1 MGPAQRDSGP
11 HCPLLLH
18 ATRWGWGRR
27 FREHWTTAGPLPHPA
42 GQEFALPSNSAE
54 FRAKLTLKLPLF
66 PLLSGLCFGL
76 ACLRGAKLLSCSVCW
91 PITPAMCPW
100 VLLGA
105 EQGLGGLSGPACLPS
120 TFLGYR
126 LGSTWQPAEHQ
137 AGSDPVAFSALGLVS
152 SPAASP
158 QQHSARV
165 TALLWAA
172 PAGQC
177 LVCARKPWDTVSGP
191 APRRPLPWPPPSPP
205 RARKLWEKFRRES
218 KVQAARRRAAMARHC
233 GVRAAGLWARL
244 GTGCPSHWLWGWH
257 LSPGLSGARL
267 AHAGAAD
274 QLQREYDAVVI
285 GAGHNGLVAAA
296 YLQQAGVRTAVL
308 EKRHVLGGA
317 AVTEEIVPGFKFSR
331 ASYLL
336 SLLRPQI
343 YTELELQVPAPVPR
357 WAAGPSRHADRVSLL
372 PSCPRRVGPAILVLQ
387 RHGLRV
393 LPRDPYSFTPLLE
406 DRSPPRSLLLG
417 HNMAQTQRQ
426 IAQFS
431 QKDAQAYP
439 EYEAFMGRLVSALDP
454 LLDAPPADTAALGQG
469 SLLQRLRALRALQPL
484 LRAGLALGQQLPRYY
499 EVLTAP
505 ISKVSASS
513 SGVEPPAASLPACES
528 TAAAPHPEPRAL
540 FLRGQI
546 LDQWFESEPLKA
558 TLATDAVI
566 GAMASPHTPGSGYV
580 LLHHVMGELEGQRG
594 AWGYVAGGMGAL
606 SQAIARA
613 AAARGAHI
621 FAEKAVCHVLL
632 GRDGRAQGVTLQDG
646 TEVRSKLVLSNAS
659 PQITF
664 LELIPQEQLP
674 KDFVQQIQQVDT
686 RSPVTKINVAVDRL
700 PSFLAAPNARD
711 GQPLPHHQCSIHLNC
726 EGTHLLHQAFT
737 EATHGHPSSRPMI
750 ELCIPSALDP
760 GLAPRGCH
768 VVSLFTQYTPS
779 VLAGGRPWDEQ
790 ARNAYADTVF
800 DCIEAYAPGFKASVI
815 GRDILTPP
823 DLERIF
829 GLPGGNI
836 FHGGMSLDQLY
847 FARPVPSY
855 SGYRSPVPGL
865 YLCGSGAHPGEL
877 GWELEPSWGASGGGQ
892 RHVEEVQGQHGGG
905 GVSAPLSALAWAG
918 RWGSS
923 ADAALGPI
931 SWRWSC
937 QPPPFLLSCRRR
949 SDGSSRT

>member
-1 MGPAQRDSGP
+1 MGPVPKDSGSRG
-11 HCPLLLH
+11 PLSLYAAH
-18 ATRWGWGRR
+18 WGWEWQ
-27 FREHWTTAGPLPHPA
+27 FREHWTMVGPLPRPA
-42 GQEFALPSNSAE
+42 GQEFALQSNSTG
-54 FRAKLTLKLPLF
+54 FKAKITPKAAPF
-66 PLLSGLCFGL
+66 PTALRTVLG
-76 ACLRGAKLLSCSVCW
+76 ACLRKVGPSTPCPTVLVGPSPQPHPTGFSLEHNRGWGA
-91 PITPAMCPW
+91 
-100 VLLGA
+100 LGP
-105 EQGLGGLSGPACLPS
+105 LPACPAAS
-120 TFLGYR
+120 WRTGW
-126 LGSTWQPAEHQ
+126 GGTCHPAEHQ
-137 AGSDPVAFSALGLVS
+137 AECSPVVFSALSQVS
-152 SPAASP
+152 SSPASP
-158 QQHSARV
+158 QQSSARV
-165 TALLWAA
+165 NALLWAA
-172 PAGQC
+172 PVGQC
-177 LVCARKPWDTVSGP
+177 WVRAPVLPSLPASPGMQHPALRQGIPYSGP
-191 APRRPLPWPPPSPP
+191 PPTPP
-205 RARKLWEKFRRES
+205 RARKPWEKFRRES
-218 KVQAARRRAAMARHC
+218 KVQAAGRRAAMAGHC
-233 GVRAAGLWARL
+233 GAMATGLRTRL
-244 GTGCPSHWLWGWH
+244 GAGCLPRWLQGWR
-257 LSPGLSGARL
+257 LSLRL

-274 QLQREYDAVVI
+274 RLQREYDAVVI

-296 YLQQAGVRTAVL
+296 YLQRAGLRTAVL

-343 YTELELQVPAPVPR
+343 YAELELQ
-357 WAAGPSRHADRVSLL
+357 
-372 PSCPRRVGPAILVLQ
+372 Q
-387 RHGLRV
+387 HGLRV

-417 HNMAQTQRQ
+417 HDMAQTQRQ

-431 QKDAQAYP
+431 QKDAQVYP

-454 LLDAPPADTAALGQG
+454 LLDAPPVNTAALGQG
-469 SLLQRLRALRALQPL
+469 SLLQQLRALQALRPL
-484 LRAGLALGQQLPRYY
+484 LRAGLALGRQLPRYY

-505 ISKVSASS
+505 ISK
-513 SGVEPPAASLPACES
+513 
-528 TAAAPHPEPRAL
+528 
-540 FLRGQI
+540 I

-580 LLHHVMGELEGQRG
+580 LLHHVMGELEGRRG

-606 SQAIARA
+606 SQALANA
-613 AAARGAHI
+613 AASRGAHI

-632 GRDGRAQGVTLQDG
+632 GRDGRAQGIALQDG

-674 KDFVQQIQQVDT
+674 EDFVQRIRQIDT

-700 PSFLAAPNARD
+700 PSFLAAPNAHD

-726 EGTHLLHQAFT
+726 ESTHLLHQAFT

-760 GLAPRGCH
+760 GLAPQGCH

-779 VLAGGRPWDEQ
+779 VLVGGRPWDEQ

-847 FARPVPSY
+847 FARPAPSY
-855 SGYRSPVPGL
+855 SGYRSPISGL
-865 YLCGSGAHPGEL
+865 YLCGSGAHPG
-877 GWELEPSWGASGGGQ
+877 
-892 RHVEEVQGQHGGG
+892 G
-905 GVSAPLSALAWAG
+905 GVMGAAG
-918 RWGSS
+918 RN
-923 ADAALGPI
+923 AAQVALED
-931 SWRWSC
+931 
-937 QPPPFLLSCRRR
+937 FRRL
-949 SDGSSRT
+949 

>member
-1 MGPAQRDSGP
+1 MAGGHWAGAGRV
-11 HCPLLLH
+11 C
-18 ATRWGWGRR
+18 AARW
-27 FREHWTTAGPLPHPA
+27 
-42 GQEFALPSNSAE
+42 
-54 FRAKLTLKLPLF
+54 
-66 PLLSGLCFGL
+66 
-76 ACLRGAKLLSCSVCW
+76 LRGWLL
-91 PITPAMCPW
+91 
-100 VLLGA
+100 
-105 EQGLGGLSGPACLPS
+105 
-120 TFLGYR
+120 
-126 LGSTWQPAEHQ
+126 
-137 AGSDPVAFSALGLVS
+137 
-152 SPAASP
+152 
-158 QQHSARV
+158 
-165 TALLWAA
+165 A
-172 PAGQC
+172 PA
-177 LVCARKPWDTVSGP
+177 
-191 APRRPLPWPPPSPP
+191 PPG
-205 RARKLWEKFRRES
+205 
-218 KVQAARRRAAMARHC
+218 ARR
-233 GVRAAGLWARL
+233 
-244 GTGCPSHWLWGWH
+244 
-257 LSPGLSGARL
+257 

-274 QLQREYDAVVI
+274 RLQREYDVVVI

-296 YLQQAGVRTAVL
+296 YLQRAGLRTAVL

-343 YTELELQVPAPVPR
+343 YTELELQ
-357 WAAGPSRHADRVSLL
+357 
-372 PSCPRRVGPAILVLQ
+372 

-406 DRSPPRSLLLG
+406 DGSPPRSLLLG
-417 HNMAQTQRQ
+417 NNRAQTQQQ

-439 EYEAFMGRLVSALDP
+439 EYEAFMESLVSALDP
-454 LLDAPPADTAALGQG
+454 LLDAAPVDTAALGQG
-469 SLLQRLRALRALQPL
+469 SLLQRLSALRSLWPL
-484 LRAGLALGQQLPRYY
+484 LRAGLALGRQLPRYY

-505 ISKVSASS
+505 ISK
-513 SGVEPPAASLPACES
+513 
-528 TAAAPHPEPRAL
+528 
-540 FLRGQI
+540 I

-580 LLHHVMGELEGQRG
+580 LLHHVMGELEGRRG
-594 AWGYVAGGMGAL
+594 AWGYVSGGMGAL
-606 SQAIARA
+606 SHAIAHA

-621 FAEKAVCHVLL
+621 FAEKAVSHVLL
-632 GRDGRAQGVTLQDG
+632 GRDGQAQGVVLQDG

-674 KDFVQQIQQVDT
+674 KDFVQRIQQVDT

-750 ELCIPSALDP
+750 ELCIPSALDS
-760 GLAPRGCH
+760 GLAPQGCH
-768 VVSLFTQYTPS
+768 VVSLFTQYTPF
-779 VLAGGRPWDEQ
+779 VLAGGQHWDEQ
-790 ARNAYADTVF
+790 AKNAYADTVF

-847 FARPVPSY
+847 FARPAPSY

-865 YLCGSGAHPGEL
+865 YLCGSGAHPG
-877 GWELEPSWGASGGGQ
+877 
-892 RHVEEVQGQHGGG
+892 G
-905 GVSAPLSALAWAG
+905 GVMGAAG
-918 RWGSS
+918 RN
-923 ADAALGPI
+923 AAHVALQDF
-931 SWRWSC
+931 RH
-937 QPPPFLLSCRRR
+937 L
-949 SDGSSRT
+949 

>member
-1 MGPAQRDSGP
+1 MSGP
-11 HCPLLLH
+11 
-18 ATRWGWGRR
+18 
-27 FREHWTTAGPLPHPA
+27 
-42 GQEFALPSNSAE
+42 
-54 FRAKLTLKLPLF
+54 
-66 PLLSGLCFGL
+66 
-76 ACLRGAKLLSCSVCW
+76 V
-91 PITPAMCPW
+91 
-100 VLLGA
+100 
-105 EQGLGGLSGPACLPS
+105 
-120 TFLGYR
+120 
-126 LGSTWQPAEHQ
+126 
-137 AGSDPVAFSALGLVS
+137 
-152 SPAASP
+152 
-158 QQHSARV
+158 
-165 TALLWAA
+165 
-172 PAGQC
+172 
-177 LVCARKPWDTVSGP
+177 
-191 APRRPLPWPPPSPP
+191 PRRPLPWPP
-205 RARKLWEKFRRES
+205 RARKLWEKFRHKS

-244 GTGCPSHWLWGWH
+244 GTGCPSHCLWGWH
-257 LSPGLSGARL
+257 LSPGLSAARL

-343 YTELELQVPAPVPR
+343 YTELELQ
-357 WAAGPSRHADRVSLL
+357 
-372 PSCPRRVGPAILVLQ
+372 

-393 LPRDPYSFTPLLE
+393 LLRDPYSFTPLLE
-406 DRSPPRSLLLG
+406 DRRPPRSLLLG
-417 HNMAQTQRQ
+417 HNMAQTQQQ

-431 QKDAQAYP
+431 QKDAQVPQGHAPSMAKLPRGHPAHRVAGMLLGGVSIAPTVVQSLLSPPLSSFQAYP
-439 EYEAFMGRLVSALDP
+439 EYEAFMGGLVSALDP
-454 LLDAPPADTAALGQG
+454 LLDAPPVDTAALGQG

-505 ISKVSASS
+505 ISK
-513 SGVEPPAASLPACES
+513 
-528 TAAAPHPEPRAL
+528 
-540 FLRGQI
+540 I

-606 SQAIARA
+606 SQAIACA

-674 KDFVQQIQQVDT
+674 KDFVRQIQQVDT

-750 ELCIPSALDP
+750 ELCIPSALDT
-760 GLAPRGCH
+760 GLAPKGCH

-855 SGYRSPVPGL
+855 SGYRSPIPGL
-865 YLCGSGAHPGEL
+865 YLCGSGAHPG
-877 GWELEPSWGASGGGQ
+877 
-892 RHVEEVQGQHGGG
+892 G
-905 GVSAPLSALAWAG
+905 GVMGAAG
-918 RWGSS
+918 RN
-923 ADAALGPI
+923 AARVAL
-931 SWRWSC
+931 
-937 QPPPFLLSCRRR
+937 QDFRRL
-949 SDGSSRT
+949 